1 MIRSRVPAK
10 LPTGT
15 LMNSN
20 PFEESALKPCF
31 CLSGSTVWSLR
42 GAFMI
47 TAFLCVLRVIAL
59 RVSKVDVESVSDLAP
74 FVQSIASRLEPVK
87 SGEQNCQQRAV

>member
-42 GAFMI
+42 CAFMI
-47 TAFLCVLRVIAL
+47 TVFLCVLRVSAL

-74 FVQSIASRLEPVK
+74 FVQSIASRREPVK
-87 SGEQNCQQRAV
+87 SGDRIASSVAV

>member
-15 LMNSN
+15 LMNSS

-31 CLSGSTVWSLR
+31 SLFGSTVWSLR
-42 GAFMI
+42 CAFII
-47 TAFLCVLRVIAL
+47 TAFLCVINVVQLK
-59 RVSKVDVESVSDLAP
+59 VSRVDVESVSDVPRFL
-74 FVQSIASRLEPVK
+74 
-87 SGEQNCQQRAV
+87 

>member
-59 RVSKVDVESVSDLAP
+59 RVSKVDVSDLAP
-74 FVQSIASRLEPVK
+74 FVQSIASRREPVK
-87 SGEQNCQQRAV
+87 SGDRIASSVAV

>member
-20 PFEESALKPCF
+20 PFEESALELCF
-31 CLSGSTVWSLR
+31 CLFGSTVWSLR
-42 GAFMI
+42 CAFMI
-47 TAFLCVLRVIAL
+47 TEVICVIKVITL
-59 RVSKVDVESVSDLAP
+59 RVSKIDVESVSDVAR
-74 FVQSIASRLEPVK
+74 FVQAIVSRLEPLK
-87 SGEQNCQQRAV
+87 SCDRIASSVAA